1 MQSESAIVM
10 EPSMGMGSQ
19 STTIMKIV
27 LQPPPFSDVH
37 EGTEYS
43 NTSVTIELNNST
55 RTKGKLT
62 QFNASTETISIL
74 EPRASDPTDIDMA
87 IIKFLRLEKPYQLM
101 LESQSTEEKI
111 KGLDVDSGARSFEL
125 FFKDR
130 TEITGKTYGSRTD
143 KNGLHFY
150 EQTKVGRK
158 WR

>member
-1 MQSESAIVM
+1 
-10 EPSMGMGSQ
+10 
-19 STTIMKIV
+19 
-27 LQPPPFSDVH
+27 
-37 EGTEYS
+37 
-43 NTSVTIELNNST
+43 
-55 RTKGKLT
+55 
-62 QFNASTETISIL
+62 
-74 EPRASDPTDIDMA
+74 MA